1 MIETKIQKQ
10 IEQIADKQARK
21 VYKELSTKFG
31 VAYTSRHIHNGQD
44 SQFIPFSSIKPFNEY
59 INWTIPGAS
68 AATAANYGVIWI
80 CPANA
85 VVKAFAEIHQTAGSS
100 GGTVSLQLEKLTGT
114 QAPDAGVLLLETAL
128 SLKATANTVQEG
140 TLTTNITNNVKN
152 VSLSQGDRLCLKDA
166 GTLTTLANVTVQILV
181 TYQ

>member
-10 IEQIADKQARK
+10 IEQIADRQARK
-21 VYKELSTKFG
+21 VYKELATKFG

-44 SQFIPFSSIKPFNEY
+44 SQFIPFSSLKPFNEY
-59 INWTIPGAS
+59 INFTIPDVQ
-68 AATAANYGVIWI
+68 AATATNYGVIWI

-85 VVKAFAEIHQTAGSS
+85 IVTGFSEVHQTAGTA
-100 GGTVSLQLEKLTGT
+100 GGTVSLQLEKLTGV
-114 QAPDAGVLLLETAL
+114 QAPDSGVVLLETAL
-128 SLKATANTVQEG
+128 NLKATANTVQEG
-140 TLTTNITNNVKN
+140 VIATSFTSNKQNA
-152 VSLSQGDRLCLKDA
+152 SLSAGDRLCLKDA